1 MSNPDLRK
9 KRVAIIGGG
18 PSGLFVLKRF
28 VKSNSPEWEIHIF
41 EKSGE
46 IGPGMPYSSAGACQE
61 HVTNVSDN
69 EVPELVTDIKEWIRH
84 EPKENLLKFGV
95 EPEKFHE
102 YKVLP
107 RLLFGKY
114 LRHQFNYLRD
124 AAKKNDIALIT
135 HYNCEVT
142 DVIDVPDQ
150 HETTVVT
157 NSGETFSFDHVIICT
172 GHSWNTKYEGVIP
185 NYFESPYP
193 PAKLNVKLNHPVAI
207 RGASLSAID
216 AIKTLARTNGTFSDE
231 DGKIRYRLAEGSDKF
246 KIVMHSRNG
255 LLPAFRFHL
264 EQSSPSERTMLTEN
278 EITENRAANEGF
290 LSLDYVFEK
299 KFKEIFRERDP
310 EFYEKVKGMSLE
322 QFTDAMVQKREAIE
336 PFTLFYA
343 EYKEAEKSIQR
354 KESVHWKEALA
365 ELSFI
370 LNYPAKYLSAEDML
384 RLRNVLMPL
393 ISVIIAFIP
402 QSSGQ
407 ELMSLHE
414 ADVLSLKV
422 VGADSTVVPEA
433 TGGATYRIDEPNG
446 EAIYYDTY
454 VDCVGQSHFHF
465 EDFPFRSLIDS
476 QTITGARI
484 KFRSLDEGQKFAAEH
499 TGDVERDAVG
509 NLYLRLPG
517 IAINDR
523 FQVIDKFGSFN
534 ERIYVM
540 AVPFISGYNPDYSG
554 LDFCE
559 RASDQIVTYLLQ
571 FCTPQ

>member
-1 MSNPDLRK
+1 MSNPDSRK

-28 VKSNSPEWEIHIF
+28 VKSNASGWQIHIF
-41 EKSGE
+41 EKSSE
-46 IGPGMPYSSAGACQE
+46 IGPGMPYSNAGACTE

-69 EVPELVTDIKEWIRH
+69 EVPELVTDITEWIRH
-84 EPKENLLKFGV
+84 EPKENLLRFGV
-95 EPEKFHE
+95 DPDNFHA

-114 LRHQFNYLRD
+114 LRHQFKSLRD
-124 AAKKNDIALIT
+124 AAKKVDIELIT

-142 DVIDVPDQ
+142 DVIDRQ
-150 HETTVVT
+150 KQNETSVVT
-157 NSGETFSFDHVIICT
+157 NNGETFSFDHVIICT
-172 GHSWNTKYEGVIP
+172 GHRWKTKHEGLIP

-193 PAKLNVKLNHPVAI
+193 PAKLNLKLNHPVAI

-216 AIKTLARTNGTFSDE
+216 AIKTLARTNGTFSVE
-231 DGKIRYRLAEGSDKF
+231 DGKIRYRLAEGSENF

-264 EQSSPSERTMLTEN
+264 EQSNPSRRTMLTER
-278 EITENRAANEGF
+278 EIAENRAANDGF
-290 LSLDYVFEK
+290 LSLDFVFQK
-299 KFKEIFRERDP
+299 KFTAIFQERDP

-343 EYKEAEKSIQR
+343 EYREAEKSIQR

-384 RLRNVLMPL
+384 RLRTVLMPL

-407 ELMSLHE
+407 ELMALHE

-422 VGADSTVVPEA
+422 VGTNSTVVPEA
-433 TGGATYRIDEPNG
+433 KGGATYHIDELPG
-446 EAIYYDTY
+446 EAIYYETY
-454 VDCVGQSHFHF
+454 VDCVGQSHFQF

-476 QTITGARI
+476 ETITGARI
-484 KFRSLDEGQKFAAEH
+484 KFRSPDAGQNFVAAH
-499 TGDVERDAVG
+499 TGDVARDEVG
-509 NLYLRLPG
+509 NIFLRLPG

-523 FQVIDKFGSFN
+523 FQVVDKFGAFN

-571 FCTPQ
+571 S